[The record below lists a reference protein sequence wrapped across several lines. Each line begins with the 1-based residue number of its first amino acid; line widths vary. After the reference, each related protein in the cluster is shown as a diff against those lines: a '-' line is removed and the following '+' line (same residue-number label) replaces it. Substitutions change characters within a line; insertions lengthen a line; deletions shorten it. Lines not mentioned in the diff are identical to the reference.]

1 MKYLAG
7 LAQTILF
14 NNGIDPYVRIAE
26 IEYNREYRLFV
37 KSMGRQPTRL
47 EAKNIIGG

>member
-1 MKYLAG
+1 MKYLTG
-7 LAQTILF
+7 LAHSILC

-37 KSMGRQPTRL
+37 KSMGRQPSRD
-47 EAKNIIGG
+47 EAKNIIGR